1 MTDAS
6 NLGLVKTAGIIGG
19 AGFIGSHVTRKFLA
33 EGYRVRVSASD
44 PANTAKYAHLSSL
57 PGAERLEVVALDVRD
72 RAQLDRFLPGC
83 HVVVHGGTPFQIEV
97 PDPQRDLLDPTVR
110 GTRNFLDAAS
120 DLPGLDKVVMIASV
134 AAYNTDFPL
143 LPKGKAPGDRVTE
156 ADAPYL
162 NAESHPYAQAKFI
175 ANRTVSEFIEA
186 HPDLAF
192 GITSVSPVGVMGAAL
207 SQRSDSTS
215 MGLQYLFTHLIAPNP
230 FIQMFYDQD
239 IEWSIV
245 DVIDVADAVYQ
256 AATTPGLH
264 GRNYVLAS
272 ESYRVS
278 DVHAMLNGRP
288 PANAPRIVYDSALAR
303 QELGV
308 RFRPARETLES
319 YVASLQ
325 PPD

>member
-1 MTDAS
+1 MANAS
-6 NLGLVKTAGIIGG
+6 NRDPVKTAGIIGG
-19 AGFIGSHVTRKFLA
+19 AGFIGSHITRKFLA

-44 PANTAKYAHLSSL
+44 PASTAKYAHLSSL
-57 PGAERLEVVALDVRD
+57 PGAERLDVVALDVRD

-83 HVVVHGGTPFQIEV
+83 HIVVHGGTPFQLDV
-97 PDPQRDLLDPTVR
+97 QDPQRDLLEPTVQ
-110 GTRNFLDAAS
+110 GTRNFLDAVR
-120 DLPGLDKVVMIASV
+120 DLPGLEKVVMIASV

-143 LPKGKAPGDRVTE
+143 LPKGKAPGDRVSE

-162 NAESHPYAQAKFI
+162 NTESHPYAQAKFI
-175 ANRTVSEFIEA
+175 ANRAVSEFIEG
-186 HPDLAF
+186 HPGLAF

-215 MGLQYLFTHLIAPNP
+215 MGVQYLFTHWIAPNP

-245 DVIDVADAVYQ
+245 DVIDVAEAVYR
-256 AATTPGLH
+256 AATTQGLH
-264 GRNYVLAS
+264 GRNYLLAS

-278 DVHAMLNGRP
+278 DVHAILNGRQ
-288 PANAPRIVYDSALAR
+288 PAGAPRIVYDSTLAR

-308 RFRPARETLES
+308 RFRPARETLER
-319 YVASLQ
+319 YVDSLQ
-325 PPD
+325 SPD